1 MLETLIQFLID
12 HILFKAHPI
21 AIYGIVA
28 LFLFLESCG
37 IPVINSTLLLL
48 TGALVTLGHL
58 HFWPLAGAALL
69 GSCAGACLAY
79 WIGERGGRPA
89 LVRLMKLL
97 RIDESKA
104 SVAEGWF
111 QHAGAWMI
119 FLSRITPYVRPF
131 ACFLGGMSRLSYQR
145 FLPAMFLGSL
155 LWCVAIIRIGMVL
168 GKHWRWGVGLIQ
180 QYTLPACLIL
190 LALMVCSFGISRLLQ
205 SRLKRRFL
213 QESSQREEEEE
224 RQLLKVQ

>member
-1 MLETLIQFLID
+1 MLETLIQFLLD
-12 HILFKAHPI
+12 HMLLKAHPI
-21 AIYGIVA
+21 VIYSIVA
-28 LFLFLESCG
+28 LFLLLESCG

-58 HFWPLAGAALL
+58 DFWPLAGAALF

-89 LVRLMKLL
+89 LMRLMKFL
-97 RIDESKA
+97 RIDESKVN
-104 SVAEGWF
+104 VAEGWF
-111 QHAGAWMI
+111 QHAGVWMI

-131 ACFLGGMSRLSYQR
+131 ACFLGGISRLNYRR
-145 FLPAMFLGSL
+145 FLLAMLLGSL
-155 LWCVAIIRIGMVL
+155 LWCVVIIRVGMVL
-168 GKHWRWGVGLIQ
+168 GKHWRWGVALIQ

-190 LALMVCSFGISRLLQ
+190 VAVMVLSLAISRLLQ
-205 SRLKRRFL
+205 RKLRRRFL
-213 QESSQREEEEE
+213 QERSQQEEAE

>member
-1 MLETLIQFLID
+1 MLEALIQFLID
-12 HILFKAHPI
+12 NVLFKAHPL

-58 HFWPLAGAALL
+58 HFWPLAAAALI

-89 LVRLMKLL
+89 LLRLMKLL
-97 RIDESKA
+97 HLDESKA

-131 ACFLGGMSRLSYQR
+131 ACFLAGISRLVYQR
-145 FLPAMFLGSL
+145 FLLAMFLGSL

-168 GKHWRWGVGLIQ
+168 GKHWRWGVALIQ

-190 LALMVCSFGISRLLQ
+190 VALMALSLVASRLLQ
-205 SRLKRRFL
+205 RQLRQRFL
-213 QESSQREEEEE
+213 QERSPSKERE